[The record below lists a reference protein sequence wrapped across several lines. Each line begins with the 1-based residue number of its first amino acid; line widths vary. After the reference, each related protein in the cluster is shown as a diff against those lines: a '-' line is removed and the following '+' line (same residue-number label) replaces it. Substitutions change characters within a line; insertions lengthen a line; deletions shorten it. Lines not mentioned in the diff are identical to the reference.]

1 MTNLCKSIT
10 IANRATKWTD
20 NIPWKCPY
28 SYIWNAH
35 NFFIF
40 KDIIKKQTAVMS
52 VNTDLSVS
60 TCTLSSALYS
70 NYTIQSTVI
79 LRAILYIIFQED
91 IRGSVD
97 DNEEERI
104 K

>member
-1 MTNLCKSIT
+1 
-10 IANRATKWTD
+10 
-20 NIPWKCPY
+20 
-28 SYIWNAH
+28 
-35 NFFIF
+35 
-40 KDIIKKQTAVMS
+40 MS